1 MSLADLERF
10 SKASPVVASL
20 LAEGRTDSLKAAVS
34 IAAAC
39 GYHFTVEE
47 AQVFISGR
55 PATAARHLTDEQLEK
70 VTGGLG
76 YTDDHELLPDCGP
89 PGPLMIVSAQDARR
103 KDMRRA
109 WRPAVRQDYRSW
121 RRARRWKAPR
131 LAKSSS

>member
-1 MSLADLERF
+1 MSLADVERF

-47 AQVFISGR
+47 AQAFLCSR
-55 PATAARHLTDEQLEK
+55 PATADKDLTDEQLEK

-76 YTDDHELLPDCGP
+76 SGE
-89 PGPLMIVSAQDARR
+89 SACKRLSSSQSR
-103 KDMRRA
+103 
-109 WRPAVRQDYRSW
+109 VTGGGV
-121 RRARRWKAPR
+121 APR
-131 LAKSSS
+131 

>member
-1 MSLADLERF
+1 MNPAISTWSQPVPTVQDMSLADLERF

-47 AQVFISGR
+47 AQAFVSGH
-55 PATAARHLTDEQLEK
+55 PATTARHLTDEQLEK

-76 YTDDHELLPDCGP
+76 
-89 PGPLMIVSAQDARR
+89 PGESA
-103 KDMRRA
+103 
-109 WRPAVRQDYRSW
+109 
-121 RRARRWKAPR
+121 
-131 LAKSSS
+131 

>member
-47 AQVFISGR
+47 AQAFICGH

-76 YTDDHELLPDCGP
+76 SGEPHDASPIVCDRE
-89 PGPLMIVSAQDARR
+89 VSAHS
-103 KDMRRA
+103 
-109 WRPAVRQDYRSW
+109 VREGS
-121 RRARRWKAPR
+121 
-131 LAKSSS
+131 

>member
-47 AQVFISGR
+47 AQAFISGR

-76 YTDDHELLPDCGP
+76 YPDEPTELLPRPADLAG
-89 PGPLMIVSAQDARR
+89 VRV
-103 KDMRRA
+103 MRREG
-109 WRPAVRQDYRSW
+109 S
-121 RRARRWKAPR
+121 
-131 LAKSSS
+131 

>member
-47 AQVFISGR
+47 AQAFVSRR
-55 PATAARHLTDEQLEK
+55 PAARHLTDEQLEK

-76 YTDDHELLPDCGP
+76 SDEP
-89 PGPLMIVSAQDARR
+89 P
-103 KDMRRA
+103 
-109 WRPAVRQDYRSW
+109 
-121 RRARRWKAPR
+121 
-131 LAKSSS
+131 

>member
-20 LAEGRTDSLKAAVS
+20 LAEGRTDSLTAAVR

-47 AQVFISGR
+47 AQAFLSRR

-76 YTDDHELLPDCGP
+76 WARRLLSSPRVLAYLQV
-89 PGPLMIVSAQDARR
+89 PLQEVVSAE
-103 KDMRRA
+103 
-109 WRPAVRQDYRSW
+109 
-121 RRARRWKAPR
+121 
-131 LAKSSS
+131 

>member
-47 AQVFISGR
+47 ARAFTSSH
-55 PATAARHLTDEQLEK
+55 PAAVARNLTDEQLER

-76 YTDDHELLPDCGP
+76 
-89 PGPLMIVSAQDARR
+89 
-103 KDMRRA
+103 
-109 WRPAVRQDYRSW
+109 AVHDQ
-121 RRARRWKAPR
+121 
-131 LAKSSS
+131 